1 MTKNYPLRG
10 SGTLPETP
18 PKPSFS
24 PLAGHQESRNRCN
37 HEMVGICQP
46 NQEISSGSEA

>member
-18 PKPSFS
+18 PTPTPTFGTHDGTRGVV
-24 PLAGHQESRNRCN
+24 ARGQ
-37 HEMVGICQP
+37 
-46 NQEISSGSEA
+46 